1 MHILNLGLK
10 LKCCPRAV
18 GTALMRK
25 KKLHLLLYAREW
37 IYFRIP
43 IKIGLEGQ
51 TELNAAQA
59 EKPATSVLWWPGLV

>member
-25 KKLHLLLYAREW
+25 KKVTSPVICKRMDLL
-37 IYFRIP
+37 
-43 IKIGLEGQ
+43 
-51 TELNAAQA
+51 
-59 EKPATSVLWWPGLV
+59 